1 MKKLVLP
8 LNIIF
13 LSLSLACDT
22 ALIITHLYPIKITAS
37 VFFML
42 AAAVNLIYA
51 LKYFPDKKLPS
62 VILTVGVFF
71 AMSADIAINL
81 NFIAGAAIFA
91 LGHICYFIAYSLMQ
105 KPRPTDFIPAIIIFI
120 PIVLFMMFSPL
131 LDFGSIMM
139 KIIGISYAVIICI
152 MTGKAIMNFIRIKN
166 RFNLVLALGSVLF
179 LISDIMLLM
188 AHFSEI
194 DFPFSNFC
202 LALYYPG
209 QCLIANGLAHIKTAI
224 TEKIR
229 VA

>member
-13 LSLSLACDT
+13 LGLSLACDT

-131 LDFGSIMM
+131 LDFGSVMM

-166 RFNLVLALGSVLF
+166 RLT
-179 LISDIMLLM
+179 
-188 AHFSEI
+188 
-194 DFPFSNFC
+194 
-202 LALYYPG
+202 LYLHSAVCCSLYP
-209 QCLIANGLAHIKTAI
+209 I
-224 TEKIR
+224 
-229 VA
+229 

>member
-13 LSLSLACDT
+13 LGLSLACDT
-22 ALIITHLYPIKITAS
+22 ALIITHLYPIKIAAS

-91 LGHICYFIAYSLMQ
+91 LGHICYFMAYSLMQ

-131 LDFGSIMM
+131 LDFGSVMM

-166 RFNLVLALGSVLF
+166 RFNLILALGSVLF

-188 AHFSEI
+188 AYFSKI

-224 TEKIR
+224 TKKIR

>member
-13 LSLSLACDT
+13 LGLSLACDT

-51 LKYFPDKKLPS
+51 LKYFPDTKLPS

-81 NFIAGAAIFA
+81 NFIAGAAI
-91 LGHICYFIAYSLMQ
+91 
-105 KPRPTDFIPAIIIFI
+105 IIFI

-131 LDFGSIMM
+131 LDFGSSLM

-166 RFNLVLALGSVLF
+166 RFNLILALGSVLF

-188 AHFSEI
+188 AYFSKI

-224 TEKIR
+224 AEKIR

>member
-13 LSLSLACDT
+13 FGLSLACDT

-42 AAAVNLIYA
+42 AATVNLIYA

-105 KPRPTDFIPAIIIFI
+105 KPRPTDFIPAMIIFI

-131 LDFGSIMM
+131 LDFGS
-139 KIIGISYAVIICI
+139 VIICI

-166 RFNLVLALGSVLF
+166 RFNLILALGSVLF

-188 AHFSEI
+188 AYFSKI

>member
-13 LSLSLACDT
+13 LGLSLACDT

-42 AAAVNLIYA
+42 AATVNLIYA

-91 LGHICYFIAYSLMQ
+91 LGHICYFIAYSLIQ

-131 LDFGSIMM
+131 LDFGSVMM
-139 KIIGISYAVIICI
+139 KIICI

-166 RFNLVLALGSVLF
+166 RFNLILALGSVLF

-188 AHFSEI
+188 AYFSKI

-209 QCLIANGLAHIKTAI
+209 QCLISNGLAHIKTAI